1 MKHASQLQRAVLG
14 LGLALL
20 AASAAQAQGYVGGG
34 VGPTRINIDCAGFDS
49 CDKTGTGGKLY
60 GGYLFAPQFG
70 VELGYFNWGK
80 AKARGTFEVVDGETE
95 PITVTGTGEVK
106 GDGIGVGVAYIASFT
121 PQWSGVARLGV
132 ARNKGK
138 TTLRVSGQ
146 SESDSFNSTEAYFG
160 FGAGYNV
167 TSNLT
172 VTGEAD
178 FSRLK
183 YAEGEKA
190 SVRLFTVGLRYKF

>member
-1 MKHASQLQRAVLG
+1 MNHASRMHRAVLG

-34 VGPTRINIDCAGFDS
+34 VGPSRINIDCSGFDS
-49 CDKTGTGGKLY
+49 CDKTGSGGKLY

-80 AKARGTFEVVDGETE
+80 AKARGTFDVEGAPVAASA
-95 PITVTGTGEVK
+95 EVK

-121 PQWSGVARLGV
+121 PQWSGVARLGA

-138 TTLRVSGQ
+138 SSVSALGVSA
-146 SESDSFNSTEAYFG
+146 SESFRSTEAYFG

-167 TSNLT
+167 TPNLT
-172 VTGEAD
+172 VTGEMD

-183 YAEGEKA
+183 YAEDEKA